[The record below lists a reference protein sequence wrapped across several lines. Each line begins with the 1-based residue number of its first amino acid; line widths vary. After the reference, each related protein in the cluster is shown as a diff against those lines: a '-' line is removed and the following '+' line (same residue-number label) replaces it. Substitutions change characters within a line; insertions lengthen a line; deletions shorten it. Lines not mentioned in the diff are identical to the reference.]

1 MVYMNTTNKEAKEPV
16 YKEDNTLIEYSSLY
30 SMINEYNS
38 LEQPFKQAYMTK
50 LTEWYM
56 REKDNLYLKKNKEV
70 NNELI

>member
-1 MVYMNTTNKEAKEPV
+1 MNIINKDSKQDV

-38 LEQPFKQAYMTK
+38 LEQAYKELYMIK

-56 REKDNLYLKKNKEV
+56 REKDNLNLKKNKEL
-70 NNELI
+70 NN

>member
-1 MVYMNTTNKEAKEPV
+1 MNTTNKESKEPV

-38 LEQPFKQAYMTK
+38 LEQPFKELYMTK

-56 REKDNLYLKKNKEV
+56 REKDNLYLKKNKDRV
-70 NNELI
+70 ML

>member
-1 MVYMNTTNKEAKEPV
+1 MNTTNKEAKEAV

-38 LEQPFKQAYMTK
+38 LEQAYKEAYMIK

-56 REKDNLYLKKNKEV
+56 REKDNLYLKKNKDRV
-70 NNELI
+70 ML

>member
-16 YKEDNTLIEYSSLY
+16 YKEDNTIIEYSSLY

-38 LEQPFKQAYMTK
+38 LEQPFKELYMTK

-56 REKDNLYLKKNKEV
+56 REKDNLNLKKNKEA
-70 NNELI
+70 NNKEI

>member
-16 YKEDNTLIEYSSLY
+16 YKEDNAINEYSSLY

-38 LEQPFKQAYMTK
+38 LEQAYKEAYMIK

-56 REKDNLYLKKNKEV
+56 REKDNLNLKKNKDRV
-70 NNELI
+70 ML